1 MVGRGRYHLSTQKLK
16 NWILEDVR
24 SSINLDRVNNTTDL
38 EKPLSI
44 PQEKSVD
51 LKIKK
56 IKDELFP
63 QVQSLYTNKADLV
76 NGVIPLTQIPLK
88 LRDDSQLHVNMSDI
102 NNSINAKVSQS
113 FDYVLM
119 EQERRMLEHEYSDDP
134 HNLKPYIDQEINRI
148 DQVVNNQFDCLT
160 HAMEPTVIQFL
171 NNRLKTLNSLS
182 TIQDLLDALRT

>member
-24 SSINLDRVNNTTDL
+24 SSIHLDRVNNTTDL

-63 QVQSLYTNKADLV
+63 QVQSLYTNKADLA

-102 NNSINAKVSQS
+102 DSSIDAKVSQS
-113 FDYVLM
+113 FNYVLM

-148 DQVVNNQFDCLT
+148 DQTVNNQFDYLAY
-160 HAMEPTVIQFL
+160 AMEPTVIQFL
-171 NNRLKTLNSLS
+171 NNRLQTLDSLS